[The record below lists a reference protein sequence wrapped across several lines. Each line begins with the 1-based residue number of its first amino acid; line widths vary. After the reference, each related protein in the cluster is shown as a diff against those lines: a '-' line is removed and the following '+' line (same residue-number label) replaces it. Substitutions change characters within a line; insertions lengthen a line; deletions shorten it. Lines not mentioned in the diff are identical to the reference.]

1 MFIYSVYYYDD
12 TYERMENDK
21 GLVSAVSFEDA
32 TDKIVNKLYDNV
44 ASVAIHSLETSYDGY
59 ATLDDIEDFLNSV
72 EIDIKE
78 KDTSNIFN

>member
-1 MFIYSVYYYDD
+1 MFIYSVYYYNDVD
-12 TYERMENDK
+12 GEMENDK

-32 TDKIVNKLYDNV
+32 TYKVVNKLYDNV

-59 ATLDDIEDFLNSV
+59 ATFDDIEDFLNSI

-78 KDTSNIFN
+78 KE

>member
-12 TYERMENDK
+12 TYEKMENDK

-32 TDKIVNKLYDNV
+32 TDKVVNKLYDNV

-59 ATLDDIEDFLNSV
+59 ATFEDIKDFLNSI
-72 EIDIKE
+72 EININE
-78 KDTSNIFN
+78 KDT